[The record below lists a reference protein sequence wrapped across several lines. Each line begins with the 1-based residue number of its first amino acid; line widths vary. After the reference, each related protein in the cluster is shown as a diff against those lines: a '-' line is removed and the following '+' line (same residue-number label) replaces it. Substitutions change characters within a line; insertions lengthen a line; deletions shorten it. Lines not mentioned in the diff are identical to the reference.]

1 MTHDKDA
8 SEERRLLPGDYQ
20 RKIKYESLD
29 DTPKDIEQVRG
40 RFFEFP
46 EDLKG
51 AQFHDRDFLV
61 FYFDTPE
68 EYELALKYFGAPS
81 KAAVSHPEVNTKKL
95 IRLIEGESEN
105 ADKKRKRRS
114 K

>member
-1 MTHDKDA
+1 M
-8 SEERRLLPGDYQ
+8 EENKRNKEKRLLPGDYQ

-29 DTPKDIEQVRG
+29 DTPKEIEQSRG

-51 AQFHDRDFLV
+51 FQFQDRDFLV
-61 FYFDTPE
+61 FYFDSPE
-68 EYELALKYFGAPS
+68 DYNLVLKYFEIPTKG
-81 KAAVSHPEVNTKKL
+81 AVSHPEVNTKKL
-95 IRLIEGESEN
+95 IQMIKGAQAN
-105 ADKKRKRRS
+105 ADKRRT